1 MRLLNRL
8 NQYQRL
14 WQPSAGK
21 PQTVTVSEL
30 AERCFCSE
38 RHVRTLLRQA
48 QEAGW
53 LEWQAQSGRGKRG
66 QLRFLVTP
74 ESLRNAM
81 MEQALETGKQQDVL
95 ELAQLAPGELRT
107 LLQPFM
113 GGQWQ
118 NDTPTLRIPYYRPLE
133 PLQPGF
139 LPGRAEQHLAGQIFS
154 GLTRFDNNTQRPI
167 GDLAHHWET
176 STDGLRWDFYLR
188 STLHWHNGDAVKASH
203 LHQRLLMLLQL
214 PALDQL
220 FISVKR
226 IEVTHPQCLTFF
238 LHRPDYWLAH
248 RLASYCSHLA
258 HPQFPLI
265 GTGPFRLTQF
275 TAELVRLESHDYYH
289 LRHPLLKA
297 VEYWITPPLFEKDL
311 GTSCRHPVQIT
322 IGKPEELQRVSQVS
336 SGISLGFCYLTLR
349 KSPRLSLWQARK
361 VISIIHQS
369 GLLQTLEVGE
379 NLITA
384 SHALL
389 PGWTIPHWQ
398 VPDEVKLPKTLTL
411 VYHLPIELHT
421 MAERLQATLAA
432 EGCEL
437 TIIFHNAKNWDD
449 TTLLAHADLM
459 MGDRLIGEA
468 PEYTLEQWLRC
479 DPLWPHVFDAPA
491 YAHLQSTLDAV
502 QVMPD
507 EENRFNAL
515 KAVFSQL
522 MADATLTPLFNYHYR
537 ISAPPGVNGVRLTP
551 RGWFEFTEAWLPAPS
566 QWLVR
571 VNRRRYHNAF
581 IVQAGLSMKRAV
593 VVFSGGQDST
603 TCLVQALQQY
613 DEVHCVTFDY
623 GQRHRAEID
632 VARELALK
640 LGARAHKVL
649 DVTLL
654 NELAVSSLTRDSIPV
669 PDYEPEAD
677 GIPNTFVPGR
687 NILFLTLAAIYA
699 YQVKAEAVITG
710 VCETD
715 FSGYP
720 DCRDE
725 FVKALNHA
733 VSLGMA
739 KDIRFETPLM
749 WIDKAETWA
758 LADYY
763 GKLDLVRNETLTCY
777 NGIKGDGCGHCA
789 ACNLRANGLNHYL
802 ADKPTVMAAM
812 KQKTGLR

>member
-14 WQPSAGK
+14 WQPSAGE
-21 PQTVTVSEL
+21 PQSVTVSEL

-48 QEAGW
+48 QESGW

-74 ESLRNAM
+74 GSLRNAM

-176 STDGLRWDFYLR
+176 SADGLRWDFYLR

-214 PALDQL
+214 PALGKL
-220 FISVKR
+220 LTSVKR

-258 HPQFPLI
+258 HPQLSLV
-265 GTGPFRLTQF
+265 GTGPFRLTKF

-289 LRHPLLKA
+289 LHHPLLKA

-311 GTSCRHPVQIT
+311 GTSCQHPVQIT
-322 IGKPEELQRVSQVS
+322 IGKPEELPRVSQVS

-384 SHALL
+384 SNALL
-389 PGWTIPHWQ
+389 PGWAIPQWD
-398 VPDEVKLPKTLTL
+398 VPDEVKLPETLTL
-411 VYHLPIELHT
+411 AYHLPVELHA
-421 MAERLQATLAA
+421 MAEQLRTTLAA

-437 TIIFHNAKNWDD
+437 TIVFHNAKNWDD
-449 TTLLAHADLM
+449 TTPLAQADLM

-479 DPLWPHVFDAPA
+479 DPLWSYVFDTPA
-491 YAHLQSTLDAV
+491 YAHLQSTLDTV
-502 QVMPD
+502 QLMAD
-507 EENRFNAL
+507 EEKRNNAL
-515 KAVFSQL
+515 KTVFSQL
-522 MADATLTPLFNYHYR
+522 MVEATLTPLFNYHYR

-566 QWLVR
+566 Q
-571 VNRRRYHNAF
+571 
-581 IVQAGLSMKRAV
+581 
-593 VVFSGGQDST
+593 
-603 TCLVQALQQY
+603 
-613 DEVHCVTFDY
+613 
-623 GQRHRAEID
+623 
-632 VARELALK
+632 
-640 LGARAHKVL
+640 
-649 DVTLL
+649 
-654 NELAVSSLTRDSIPV
+654 
-669 PDYEPEAD
+669 
-677 GIPNTFVPGR
+677 
-687 NILFLTLAAIYA
+687 
-699 YQVKAEAVITG
+699 
-710 VCETD
+710 
-715 FSGYP
+715 
-720 DCRDE
+720 
-725 FVKALNHA
+725 
-733 VSLGMA
+733 
-739 KDIRFETPLM
+739 
-749 WIDKAETWA
+749 
-758 LADYY
+758 
-763 GKLDLVRNETLTCY
+763 
-777 NGIKGDGCGHCA
+777 
-789 ACNLRANGLNHYL
+789 
-802 ADKPTVMAAM
+802 
-812 KQKTGLR
+812 